1 MRVFTYCRVYSKTV
15 NWTNIK
21 CRLNFCPGLLPVN
34 TLQHDYRQRLCAV
47 VSHGSK
53 TRHDT
58 IGSFSSDGSV
68 RACRGAVTLVTRGF
82 SPGKPSSRGG
92 ETPWR
97 VSSGPALFLI
107 AQSSRPHSRSR
118 CNLSNFSCHSNWF
131 MLKVWSV
138 LQLTVWLS
146 IHQHIIY
153 IPLRDGQFIDMTSLS
168 EQDVPSF
175 PCF

>member
-1 MRVFTYCRVYSKTV
+1 MFTYRRVYFKTV
-15 NWTNIK
+15 NWTNSE

-34 TLQHDYRQRLCAV
+34 TPQHNYRHRLCAV

-58 IGSFSSDGSV
+58 ISSFSPGGSV
-68 RACRGAVTLVTRGF
+68 RACRGAVTCVTRGF

-92 ETPWR
+92 GTPWR
-97 VSSGPALFLI
+97 VSSGPALFSI
-107 AQSSRPHSRSR
+107 TQSSRPHSRLR
-118 CNLSNFSCHSNWF
+118 CNLSIFSCHSNWC

-146 IHQHIIY
+146 IHLHVLY
-153 IPLRDGQFIDMTSLS
+153 IPLTDGQYIDIISLS
-168 EQDVPSF
+168 GRDVSSF